1 MLDLSM
7 PTVPKHMG
15 IGASVGRVAGL
26 SRRIIRQLAADHRT
40 LGFVVV
46 APALI
51 MTLLYFLTTITP
63 APPVVAVQAPAA
75 KDLPAV
81 AAWQQAV
88 ITALQKTGRVEASP
102 LSPAYEGEPAKAVA
116 DGQAYA
122 VVILPSPSPAGGQ
135 AVQIVVDGSD
145 PTATQTVL
153 AALGQTMAALPGQQS
168 AASPPVSV
176 AVQYMHAAGF
186 KLMDFFAP
194 IFIPFFVFFFTFL
207 LTVVSF
213 LRERTGG
220 TMERL
225 FASPIGAAEI
235 ILGYLGGFLVF
246 ALIESLIVLFF
257 TIYVL
262 KIHYQGSLASIFV
275 VEVFLTVLGVNL
287 GIFLST
293 YAKNELQAVQ
303 FIPVVII
310 PQALLAETFWK
321 VADMP
326 WLLRELAFAMPLTYS
341 NLALKDIMLR
351 GKSLG
356 DVSVYLL
363 ALGAYTLVTVG
374 LSAVAV
380 RRARY

>member
-1 MLDLSM
+1 M
-7 PTVPKHMG
+7 PDRPVPASSKQTG
-15 IGASVGRVAGL
+15 IGASVGRIAGL

-40 LGFVVV
+40 LGFVIV

-51 MTLLYFLTTITP
+51 MTLLYFLTNITP
-63 APPVVAVQAPAA
+63 APPVVAVQVAA
-75 KDLPAV
+75 ANDLPAA
-81 AAWQQAV
+81 AAWQAEV
-88 ITALQKTGRVEASP
+88 ITALQKTGRVEAST
-102 LSPAYEGEPAKAVA
+102 LSPTYAEEPAKAVT

-122 VVILPSPSPAGGQ
+122 VLILPSPSPTGSQ
-135 AVQIVVDGSD
+135 PVQVIVDGSD

-153 AALGQTMAALPGQQS
+153 AALGQAMAALPGQQS
-168 AASPPVSV
+168 AARPPVST
-176 AVQYMHAAGF
+176 AVQYIHAAGF

-194 IFIPFFVFFFTFL
+194 IFIPLFVFFFTFL
-207 LTVVSF
+207 LTAVSF

-225 FASPIGAAEI
+225 LASPIGAAEI

-321 VADMP
+321 VSDMP
-326 WLLRELAFAMPLTYS
+326 WLLRGLAYAMPLTYS

-356 DVSVYLL
+356 DVAMYLV
-363 ALGAYTLVTVG
+363 ALGAYTLLTVG

-380 RRARY
+380 RRAR

>member
-1 MLDLSM
+1 M
-7 PTVPKHMG
+7 PDGSVPAFSKQTG
-15 IGASVGRVAGL
+15 IGASVGRIAGL

-40 LGFVVV
+40 LGFVIA

-51 MTLLYFLTTITP
+51 MTLLYFLTNITP
-63 APPVVAVQAPAA
+63 APPVVAVQAAAA
-75 KDLPAV
+75 KDLPAA
-81 AAWQQAV
+81 AAWQAEV
-88 ITALQKTGRVEASP
+88 ITALQKTGRVEASK
-102 LSPAYEGEPAKAVA
+102 LSPAYAEEPAKAVT

-122 VVILPSPSPAGGQ
+122 VLILPSPSPTGSQ
-135 AVQIVVDGSD
+135 PVQVVVDGSD
-145 PTATQTVL
+145 PTANQTVL
-153 AALGQTMAALPGQQS
+153 AALSQAMAAGQP
-168 AASPPVSV
+168 AHPPVSV
-176 AVQYMHAAGF
+176 AVQYIHAAGF

-194 IFIPFFVFFFTFL
+194 VFIPFFVFFFTFL

-321 VADMP
+321 VSDMS
-326 WLLRELAFAMPLTYS
+326 WLLRGLADAMPLTYS

-356 DVSVYLL
+356 DVAMYLV
-363 ALGAYTLVTVG
+363 ALGAYTLLTVG

-380 RRARY
+380 RRAR